1 MEGVQTGT
9 ARISH
14 AVRAKTHQTT
24 VALPGLLPLV
34 VNNKE
39 NGLIHRL
46 SEGSRN
52 AAREQRRTLC
62 GWRAGGVAAN
72 ARFCNTCVWPPL
84 GAPITRLCS
93 KCFLI
98 AGASVKRN
106 ALSDDSI
113 MGTD

>member
-1 MEGVQTGT
+1 MEGLQTGT

-14 AVRAKTHQTT
+14 AVRAKAHQTT
-24 VALPGLLPLV
+24 VALPGLLPIV

-52 AAREQRRTLC
+52 AAREQRRTHC

-72 ARFCNTCVWPPL
+72 ARFCNTSVWPPL

-93 KCFLI
+93 KCFPI
-98 AGASVKRN
+98 AGATVQGG
-106 ALSDDSI
+106 ALSDDPI
-113 MGTD
+113 TCVD